1 MKPKASAY
9 PGWTRSRHLE
19 VLSRCRYRAP
29 SHTPT
34 SPLHDCIP
42 LYSLHT
48 ESRSG
53 LQLAILD
60 EAFSSFQLTF
70 QCRLYWIDAASHVV
84 GKFWLPYTPHRRN
97 PTASIRSSKGGGLW
111 LWKVVL
117 ISSSFVHSPACLIH
131 SHLFPSSIYRGSKGT
146 PILPIS
152 DKMRKDT
159 FFFPLGSSL
168 PNPFPFTHPSSYK
181 CLEPKHEGRV
191 PMG

>member
-1 MKPKASAY
+1 MPSIRLEQSTVGSAPHPPCFSLHEMKPKASAY
-9 PGWTRSRHLE
+9 PGWTRSHHLE

-34 SPLHDCIP
+34 SLLHDRIP

-97 PTASIRSSKGGGLW
+97 PTASIRSSKGGG
-111 LWKVVL
+111 
-117 ISSSFVHSPACLIH
+117 FGC
-131 SHLFPSSIYRGSKGT
+131 
-146 PILPIS
+146 
-152 DKMRKDT
+152 
-159 FFFPLGSSL
+159 
-168 PNPFPFTHPSSYK
+168 
-181 CLEPKHEGRV
+181 GRQC
-191 PMG
+191 